1 MREADN
7 PPVSEFES
15 PKLKIAGKLHLFKPN
30 TGFTVEANNKSIQKK
45 GREIVNLRMVGDSM
59 LDKERETQI
68 ILKPITKVWCLY
80 IARESALPYPIWLYL
95 FLVVK
100 GLDFAFI
107 FEFW

>member
-15 PKLKIAGKLHLFKPN
+15 PKLKIAGKLHLYKPN
-30 TGFTVEANNKSIQKK
+30 TGFTVKANNKSIQKK

-80 IARESALPYPIWLYL
+80 ILQGKVHYPILYGYIYSWLS
-95 FLVVK
+95 K
-100 GLDFAFI
+100 S
-107 FEFW
+107 